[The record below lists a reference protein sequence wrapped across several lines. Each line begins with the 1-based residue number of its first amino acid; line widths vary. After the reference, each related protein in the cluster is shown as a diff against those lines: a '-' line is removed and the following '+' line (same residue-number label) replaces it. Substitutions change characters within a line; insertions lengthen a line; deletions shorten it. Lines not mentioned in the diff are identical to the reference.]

1 MGLKND
7 AQSAISLEQ
16 KKTKANPGPGN
27 YSPNFYQT
35 VKKDGVYTLKA
46 RHPVKEVDRAPG
58 PGAYSAGESPAKQ
71 RATSVKFG
79 TAAQREKQAK
89 PVAPGPGNYHIPAE
103 IANMPGYT
111 GARSKEFGYI

>member
-1 MGLKND
+1 MGLKLD
-7 AQSAISLEQ
+7 GQSAIATEQ
-16 KKTKANPGPGN
+16 KKVKANPGPGA
-27 YSPNFYQT
+27 YTPNFYRT
-35 VKKDGVYTLKA
+35 VKQDGVYTLKA

-58 PGAYSAGESPAKQ
+58 PGAYTAQESPQKT
-71 RATSVKFG
+71 RPPSHKFG
-79 TAAQREKQAK
+79 SAAQREPLPA